1 VARGFLG
8 GFLKGTLLGVGTL
21 GVMSVYSGWDP
32 AARGPDSVVLEVPVG
47 SQFNQSRDDVAAT
60 APGPI
65 ETPVLPTM
73 PQVVAPKLE
82 ATDAEVV
89 TEAPRV
95 PQTNDMSPVAPKNE
109 TAMISPDVGLPQPEL
124 GVQQPIVPNNDLRP
138 IAPRAEGGVPLTD
151 GPAQPQLAED
161 VAVPQTPAIAEDAGL
176 LPQDPEPAPSVFDTQ
191 EPTTFKSGS
200 NDTRLP
206 TVGDASSNAAPP
218 ALENAQSADI
228 PQPIGRAIDLYAS
241 AAVETDGKPML
252 SFIVM
257 LDGQADL
264 DPAMIQALPFPV
276 AYAIDALSPTAAANM
291 QLLRDLNQE
300 VIAMVGLPLEASATD
315 TEITLASVLNLL
327 PNTIAIM
334 ERDEGALQVSRDANA
349 HVPEVLARTGHG
361 VLVYE
366 KGLTSILRAA
376 EKMNLPSAAI
386 YKDLDGEGQNERT
399 IRRFL
404 DGAMMRASNTN
415 EKGAIVVARLKPD
428 TISAL
433 LMWSFQDRASRVAI
447 VPVSQRLKAE

>member
-1 VARGFLG
+1 MARGFLG

-82 ATDAEVV
+82 ATEAEVV

-206 TVGDASSNAAPP
+206 TVC
-218 ALENAQSADI
+218 
-228 PQPIGRAIDLYAS
+228 
-241 AAVETDGKPML
+241 
-252 SFIVM
+252 
-257 LDGQADL
+257 
-264 DPAMIQALPFPV
+264 
-276 AYAIDALSPTAAANM
+276 
-291 QLLRDLNQE
+291 
-300 VIAMVGLPLEASATD
+300 
-315 TEITLASVLNLL
+315 
-327 PNTIAIM
+327 
-334 ERDEGALQVSRDANA
+334 
-349 HVPEVLARTGHG
+349 HW
-361 VLVYE
+361 
-366 KGLTSILRAA
+366 
-376 EKMNLPSAAI
+376 
-386 YKDLDGEGQNERT
+386 
-399 IRRFL
+399 IRF
-404 DGAMMRASNTN
+404 
-415 EKGAIVVARLKPD
+415 
-428 TISAL
+428 
-433 LMWSFQDRASRVAI
+433 
-447 VPVSQRLKAE
+447 